1 MAFLDDTGLAHFWS
15 KIKNMMTGKA
25 DTDMGNVDA
34 SDFFAKALDSSAV
47 GIPVIEATSEDGVAY
62 TATLTGIT
70 ELTVGLAI
78 TIIPKIESASIGPT
92 LDLNGLGAKPIRQKM
107 SYNTSIGVQAE
118 IENWMVAER
127 PLLLIYDGLRWGT
140 VITRPNAADMYGTI
154 KIENG
159 GTGAETAEDA
169 RTNLGLNKT
178 KHNVPTMATN
188 WALGRGGW
196 WQVGRTVYVNL
207 SCNKTSGTISN
218 NFGSKEIVCT
228 GLPPSIL
235 TDGAPGNG
243 YHVVSQ
249 TSGTIAAFNVS
260 ENGELTIAV
269 PGASSGNMDY
279 MNYINMSYLTSQP
292 DSQET

>member
-70 ELTVGLAI
+70 DLTVGLAI
-78 TIIPKIESASIGPT
+78 TIVPNRNSASTGPT

-107 SYNTSIGVQAE
+107 TYNTAIGVQAE
-118 IENWMVAER
+118 IENWMVASR
-127 PLLLIYDGLRWGT
+127 PLLLIYDGDRWGT

-159 GTGAETAEDA
+159 GTGAGTAEDA
-169 RTNLGLNKT
+169 RKNLGIDVIHQKT
-178 KHNVPTMATN
+178 YTAPTMSSGWT
-188 WALGRGGW
+188 LSGGGW
-196 WQVGRTVYVNL
+196 FKIGNVVYVNMAVVK
-207 SCNKTSGTISN
+207 SKTIATSVNSRDTLCSGLPSPIYPLNAPVYHVKAATTASLGAVRISGT
-218 NFGSKEIVCT
+218 
-228 GLPPSIL
+228 
-235 TDGAPGNG
+235 
-243 YHVVSQ
+243 
-249 TSGTIAAFNVS
+249 GTL
-260 ENGELTIAV
+260 EIAV
-269 PGASSGNMDY
+269 PSSTANNACWFNFTYLALEASS
-279 MNYINMSYLTSQP
+279 S
-292 DSQET
+292 